1 MRLYDARHRHGDGGP
16 PTMLLNQNE
25 TKETLVAAIS
35 SKADPHHG
43 RARLTHTLRGLLKI
57 RELNKT
63 RQCG

>member
-1 MRLYDARHRHGDGGP
+1 
-16 PTMLLNQNE
+16 MLLNQNE

-35 SKADPHHG
+35 SKEDPHHG
-43 RARLTHTLRGLLKI
+43 AARLTDTLRGLLKI

>member
-1 MRLYDARHRHGDGGP
+1 
-16 PTMLLNQNE
+16 MLLNQNE

-35 SKADPHHG
+35 SKTDPHHG